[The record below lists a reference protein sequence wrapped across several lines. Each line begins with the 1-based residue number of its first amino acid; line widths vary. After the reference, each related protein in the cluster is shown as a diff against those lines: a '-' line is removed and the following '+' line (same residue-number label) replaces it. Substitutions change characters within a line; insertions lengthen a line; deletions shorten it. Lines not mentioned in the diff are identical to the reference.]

1 MEPYLIAS
9 SVVEFKAQRLVRLLC
24 MHCKEEYFLDR
35 QTASSIPD
43 FPLEEREERI
53 KLYRARSGG
62 CIHCSYTGYA
72 GRTGVFELLPVSGG
86 IQKLA
91 LERHP
96 AAEIKKLAVAEG
108 MITMRQDGLR
118 KVRQGRTSLEEIVR
132 VVV

>member
-9 SVVEFKAQRLVRLLC
+9 SVVGILAQRLVRLLC

-43 FPLEEREERI
+43 FPLEERDDRS

-62 CIHCSYTGYA
+62 FIHCSYTGYA

-86 IQKLA
+86 IQNWLLRGIRRQKLKNW
-91 LERHP
+91 LLPRDDNN
-96 AAEIKKLAVAEG
+96 G
-108 MITMRQDGLR
+108 QDGLR
-118 KVRQGRTSLEEIVR
+118 KVVRAGRHWKK
-132 VVV
+132 